1 MLCNKIKISELLN
14 PITGPHASFHVI
26 PVPKPPQD
34 GCLFLLLY
42 FIFWLCWVFVAV
54 PKLSRVV
61 ARAGATLWLQCSG
74 FSLWWLLLWRTGSRC
89 PGFSSCGLWAKECG
103 LSSCGTWACGIF
115 LDQGLNLAGG
125 FLTTGRPGKSRF
137 LLFFKV
143 NIYIQLPHT
152 NAQLLSH
159 V

>member
-1 MLCNKIKISELLN
+1 MQASMLFQFLN
-14 PITGPHASFHVI
+14 PHKMGVYFYYYILFF
-26 PVPKPPQD
+26 
-34 GCLFLLLY
+34 GCAGSLLLCPS
-42 FIFWLCWVFVAV
+42 FLGLWQG
-54 PKLSRVV
+54 R
-61 ARAGATLWLQCSG
+61 GATLWLQCSG

-152 NAQLLSH
+152 HAQLLSH